1 MSKKP
6 LLILALLACSAVHAQ
21 TAAPAAAAPA
31 AAGSPA
37 KKEIVA
43 KILKIQQ
50 SGIEALARTLAERPA
65 ADLMANAGPALA
77 QRVPQERQDAVAKEI
92 QADVK
97 KYLDE
102 AVPIV
107 RDRAIKLAPA
117 TVGALLEEKF
127 TEDELKQVLAMMQ
140 SPVYAKFQA
149 MGGDLQKVLTEK
161 VVDETRTVV
170 ETKLRTLEESVA
182 RRLGVTAGGGGGSG
196 SAPQNAAKPPANK

>member
-21 TAAPAAAAPA
+21 TAAPAAAA
-31 AAGSPA
+31 SPA
-37 KKEIVA
+37 KKEVIA
-43 KILKIQQ
+43 QILKIQQ

-77 QRVPQERQDAVAKEI
+77 QRIPQERQDAVAKEI

-107 RDRAIKLAPA
+107 RDRAIKLAPS
-117 TVGALLEEKF
+117 TVGALLEQKF

-140 SPVYAKFQA
+140 SPVYTKFQA
-149 MGGDLQKVLTEK
+149 MGGDLQKALTEK

-196 SAPQNAAKPPANK
+196 QAPQNAAKPPAKK